1 MREFEVEKVLK
12 ESLENTPVGEKI
24 TLNFSGV
31 SNIIDVEMTFKG
43 GWVVTQTIIP
53 GKPFEFTKGEDGYL
67 TGINIT
73 INPFDGLKNV

>member
-1 MREFEVEKVLK
+1 MREFEVENVLK
-12 ESLENTPVGEKI
+12 ESLSNTPVGEKI

-31 SNIIDVEMTFKG
+31 VNVINVEMTFKG

-53 GKPFEFTKGEDGYL
+53 GKPFELTKGEDGYL
-67 TGINIT
+67 IGINIT